1 MSSTGPDSG
10 RYWPISSRNRW
21 RRMPKRTQQ
30 YARTTGSRYA
40 PTIRRMTSARIHD
53 VPGAPRYDPIG
64 RKPATQLLEPL
75 DPLVAAGRPAAL
87 EQHHDGGRLGVE
99 LRDEVGAK
107 LLDDRCLDVVVEVEI
122 VEEARRLDGVEPQ
135 QRVDARLGRVQ
146 HLHDVSPAD
155 PALEVRHQRAHAT
168 LLRPDPRR
176 VRRLDAFEPQQ
187 HGRDRDAR
195 EERKRHAA
203 AQIGRAHVITPVT
216 S

>member
-53 VPGAPRYDPIG
+53 VPVAPRHDPIG

-87 EQHHDGGRLGVE
+87 EQHHERRRGGGEPRHEGGAELPGGRGPHGVGE
-99 LRDEVGAK
+99 G
-107 LLDDRCLDVVVEVEI
+107 
-122 VEEARRLDGVEPQ
+122 GN
-135 QRVDARLGRVQ
+135 
-146 HLHDVSPAD
+146 
-155 PALEVRHQRAHAT
+155 
-168 LLRPDPRR
+168 
-176 VRRLDAFEPQQ
+176 
-187 HGRDRDAR
+187 
-195 EERKRHAA
+195 
-203 AQIGRAHVITPVT
+203 
-216 S
+216 

>member
-53 VPGAPRYDPIG
+53 VPVAPRHDPIG

-87 EQHHDGGRLGVE
+87 EQHHERRRGGGEPPPEDRANV
-99 LRDEVGAK
+99 
-107 LLDDRCLDVVVEVEI
+107 LDDRGLPAGVEGENVD
-122 VEEARRLDGVEPQ
+122 EARGHG
-135 QRVDARLGRVQ
+135 GRG
-146 HLHDVSPAD
+146 P
-155 PALEVRHQRAHAT
+155 P
-168 LLRPDPRR
+168 RP
-176 VRRLDAFEPQQ
+176 
-187 HGRDRDAR
+187 RDSR
-195 EERKRHAA
+195 
-203 AQIGRAHVITPVT
+203 P